1 MEVKNVIKNR
11 RLEKGLTMKEVANA
25 VGVSE
30 GAVSRWE
37 SGDINNMR
45 RDRIYRLSQVLDI
58 SPLLI
63 LGIEQPSEEEKQNNR
78 ILEYAKRLGRLTEEE
93 VEDVMQYADFV
104 ASKRKK

>member
-45 RDRIYRLSQVLDI
+45 RDRIYKLSQVLDI